1 MDHSYALQIPQ
12 ENILLNNSDDEEDF
26 DVPQE
31 DVQLSDG
38 DDEIDAGPVNF
49 NVPQQAPETYF
60 TVPGT
65 RLNSLVYG

>member
-38 DDEIDAGPVNF
+38 DDEIDGPVNF